1 MRKFAQAILFA
12 LVLISGSNVT
22 LAATVDATFSFMDIT
37 SRTNQ
42 VTSLTISGL
51 CPIADN
57 GSSQVFG
64 SPRTFSK
71 TAYPGITNGSFTI
84 SNIVPGFGVQVVF
97 ADGWTTYSNQYA
109 FPSGLTG
116 AVSAIT
122 YKSVNNNR
130 TNGGCP
136 YQASYFTP
144 TLNLA
149 LSNAIVAIAQA
160 NSSGG
165 GSVSNAVGTN
175 TVDVTMTGGFVRV
188 GTNYGTHAEI
198 LSASNAVANQVT
210 AASVRTALPGL
221 VTNNY
226 AAAVTLTN
234 LVAGS
239 ITATAPGILN
249 ISFGSGT
256 INGNTATFGSVSGDG
271 SALTSLSAANISGI
285 IPIAQLPNNVVTTNG
300 ASDITTNGLLSAQ
313 GQGKINVSSVK
324 IATNSPDGLPF
335 GTAANL
341 TAAAATNGVAI
352 LTNSTAAA
360 GVVATVASGI
370 YSIGTNNPAQT
381 NATLNFI
388 ANQVSTPI
396 NLAGGTNLP
405 VLKGLT
411 STNLSFVATKNAD
424 GTTNIAITLT
434 NLAGISSGGVDPTN
448 VTLSYLV
455 KPVGSYTDHV
465 SVFTNLQECF
475 NVISNASMSLPGIY
489 TNGTWVFTE
498 PSVAYAVHLSGD
510 AICYTPPGFQLN
522 IKRSC
527 SVFLSGDQGARIM
540 GDSNVLI
547 FAGVTPGGNSIR
559 KADIGHIN
567 FVAKNAAAKTMMV
580 FAYAQ
585 TLDFHD
591 NWLGVQSLI
600 SSTNYAIGTPIYG
613 SSDGTNTPGL
623 IGFVGFGEH
632 GLNFI
637 QRNAFDALA
646 VCIVGSFPHTTIRDN
661 ELGSTSAYR
670 VNGAGA
676 QIVSNLWSAADQ
688 SRIFIPYQNGFSLP
702 VFGWE
707 CALKADIVLGA
718 YSGVASITGNHMA
731 GGVYYDENNSPSLGP
746 ISIFYNSIEGGGTQ
760 NLITSSNFVLHP
772 TADYWGNTKGS
783 ESGRLNQNVN
793 VFSHDNL
800 TTISNLFLSGFT
812 NSAGALDATL
822 NGTYRLKSASA
833 NLNSSANY
841 STATAIWTN
850 AANTDSVIFLNP
862 ASADNGAGIYTS
874 NTASGNNGFFAVAAG
889 TYFNGYTTMP
899 IIPTDFLG
907 FFNDNAG
914 ASAAP
919 GNYFYGTNVNFAMS
933 PQSTIANFQVMDGLS
948 RMMSNGVTFNLI
960 GGVWTN
966 AYTGNFFGN
975 GLNLTNLNVT
985 NLTGVTLPVLNGGNL
1000 TNLQTIL
1007 VQTNFGS
1014 GQLYTNNYGSG
1025 IVVMAKVANTVA
1037 AVTGAS
1043 DISLRAIASPANG
1056 GWTNSIAFGTTVAVT
1071 IAMTYTNVLSIFVPT
1086 NAVYCFTNLSTGAG
1100 NTANV
1105 VGGQIKYP

>member
-37 SRTNQ
+37 SRSNQ

-136 YQASYFTP
+136 YLASYFTP

-175 TVDVTMTGGFVRV
+175 TVDVTMTGGIVRV

-198 LSASNAVANQVT
+198 FSASNAVANQVT

-221 VTNNY
+221 VTNNN

-234 LVAGS
+234 LVTGS

-271 SALTSLSAANISGI
+271 SALTSLSAANISGTL
-285 IPIAQLPNNVVTTNG
+285 ANNTTGN
-300 ASDITTNGLLSAQ
+300 A
-313 GQGKINVSSVK
+313 
-324 IATNSPDGLPF
+324 ATAT
-335 GTAANL
+335 TAANL
-341 TAAAATNGVAI
+341 SGTITSSQVSDMATTIFNGTNKLASTNWTGANFLLQSAQKDTNGFVTLPDVQAAVTTNTIVRQGGIATN
-352 LTNSTAAA
+352 LTQFITGGAL
-360 GVVATVASGI
+360 TV
-370 YSIGTNNPAQT
+370 TNR
-381 NATLNFI
+381 I
-388 ANQVSTPI
+388 
-396 NLAGGTNLP
+396 
-405 VLKGLT
+405 
-411 STNLSFVATKNAD
+411 
-424 GTTNIAITLT
+424 TT
-434 NLAGISSGGVDPTN
+434 
-448 VTLSYLV
+448 
-455 KPVGSYTDHV
+455 
-465 SVFTNLQECF
+465 
-475 NVISNASMSLPGIY
+475 
-489 TNGTWVFTE
+489 
-498 PSVAYAVHLSGD
+498 
-510 AICYTPPGFQLN
+510 
-522 IKRSC
+522 
-527 SVFLSGDQGARIM
+527 
-540 GDSNVLI
+540 
-547 FAGVTPGGNSIR
+547 
-559 KADIGHIN
+559 
-567 FVAKNAAAKTMMV
+567 
-580 FAYAQ
+580 
-585 TLDFHD
+585 
-591 NWLGVQSLI
+591 
-600 SSTNYAIGTPIYG
+600 
-613 SSDGTNTPGL
+613 DGTNTTFATGSTNGWVTNFTYNL
-623 IGFVGFGEH
+623 QTSKLTLGAVDASAATN
-632 GLNFI
+632 LNASSLASGTVPLAALGNAVTFSTTLTTNFLYPPATTPTVTNYTINYNTNTYYFSASGIAAYTNNGPFI
-637 QRNAFDALA
+637 WN
-646 VCIVGSFPHTTIRDN
+646 TTIKAW
-661 ELGSTSAYR
+661 T
-670 VNGAGA
+670 NGIKVVVYVDSDASSETGPA
-676 QIVSNLWSAADQ
+676 PAA
-688 SRIFIPYQNGFSLP
+688 SLD
-702 VFGWE
+702 F
-707 CALKADIVLGA
+707 A
-718 YSGVASITGNHMA
+718 
-731 GGVYYDENNSPSLGP
+731 
-746 ISIFYNSIEGGGTQ
+746 
-760 NLITSSNFVLHP
+760 
-772 TADYWGNTKGS
+772 TADYSLATSMTNALWSVENGNAPAPFGTFATNSIVTNIVTNIGSITTNKSTDTTNMNVQFLRLSSPFGYIAEFNDVKYVLPSWYSQSISNSFVVKGTNLMAYVSTNGNNSTAVLGNPSRPFQTFDSAYTSVSNYGCIWFLGIGQSNHLEGVNLTKPITVVLNDNSLTATYNGGYVLNLYTNLVWYGGELNDAMVSMHTNTASFYYTKIGNPVSGQNIDCFVYAGAVSINHCFLYSASDCFNNYSPNVTLDAYIYDSMIVANGAFYGS
-783 ESGRLNQNVN
+783 GGYARCVVNTVDSGAAGKIIIKDSTLIAVGGSIDNICLQVTNTTAYLDNVN
-793 VFSHDNL
+793 FILSSANMVSGVPAHIKAGTGAAVYLYNMPLLPVL
-800 TTISNLFLSGFT
+800 TNQISGGLISNLT
-812 NSAGALDATL
+812 
-822 NGTYRLKSASA
+822 
-833 NLNSSANY
+833 
-841 STATAIWTN
+841 
-850 AANTDSVIFLNP
+850 SVFP
-862 ASADNGAGIYTS
+862 RQYF
-874 NTASGNNGFFAVAAG
+874 GN
-889 TYFNGYTTMP
+889 FNG
-899 IIPTDFLG
+899 
-907 FFNDNAG
+907 
-914 ASAAP
+914 
-919 GNYFYGTNVNFAMS
+919 
-933 PQSTIANFQVMDGLS
+933 
-948 RMMSNGVTFNLI
+948 NG
-960 GGVWTN
+960 GG
-966 AYTGNFFGN
+966 
-975 GLNLTNLNVT
+975 LTNLNVT